1 MRMNGFKIIALL
13 ILAIGLYHNYQP
25 DAGLHRKAKVWQAVC
40 LALLVQAYASIFGQL
55 GWLVSHWT
63 AAQQKFGHAVGYVPG
78 GLHWLFYLLH
88 IGLALLTLLTAL
100 RMINRSDAARR
111 RLLWLLP
118 LLVVAETFSFYR
130 GWLSGR
136 AEVPLMHAFV
146 LALGVAFN
154 GAPDDAAGVPQSVY
168 AGVLPGGSG
177 GCPRAGHLRLIS
189 PTLDKLL

>member
-146 LALGVAFN
+146 LALGFAFN
-154 GAPDDAAGVPQSVY
+154 GAVALTMLLVYRSRFMLAFYRVAPVAAP
-168 AGVLPGGSG
+168 AP
-177 GCPRAGHLRLIS
+177 A
-189 PTLDKLL
+189 TFA